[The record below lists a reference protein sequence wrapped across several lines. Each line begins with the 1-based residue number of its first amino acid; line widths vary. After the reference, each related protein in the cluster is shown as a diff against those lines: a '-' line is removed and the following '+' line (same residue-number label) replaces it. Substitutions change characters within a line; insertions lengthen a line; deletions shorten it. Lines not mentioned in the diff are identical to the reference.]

1 MFFRLLALLLVFANL
16 IFYAWTQGY
25 LGEFDE
31 NHEPHRLDQQLQVDK
46 LRIVRMDQ
54 QSVAARDE
62 VGCRLIS
69 GLNLADAEALK
80 LAVEAAG
87 ADAKLFPLAE
97 PPLFLVFIGDLT
109 SKAAGD
115 KKGAELKRF
124 GVKEFNTVEL
134 EGGKQEIILG
144 SFKVEDAAIQF
155 LDGLEKRR
163 IKSAQLERRD
173 APILKA
179 RIETRARASVL
190 QQLPKLTAP
199 YTDAKLSVCGV

>member
-31 NHEPHRLDQQLQVDK
+31 NHEPQRLNQQLNADK
-46 LRIVRMDQ
+46 LRVVRMDQ

-62 VGCRLIS
+62 VGCRLVS
-69 GLNLADAEALK
+69 GLNLANAEVLK
-80 LAVEAAG
+80 FAVEGAG
-87 ADAKLFPLAE
+87 AVAKLIPQAE
-97 PPLFLVFIGDLT
+97 PPLYLVLIGDLAN
-109 SKAAGD
+109 KAAAD
-115 KKGAELKRF
+115 KKGAELIRF

-134 EGGKQEIILG
+134 DSGKQEIILG
-144 SFKVEDAAIQF
+144 SFKSEDAATQF
-155 LDGLEKRR
+155 LAGLEKRR

-179 RIETRARASVL
+179 RVETRARASVL
-190 QQLPKLTAP
+190 QQLPSLIAP
-199 YTDAKLSVCGV
+199 YSDAKLSVCTE